1 MTHHPTADRFDA
13 VVLGAGISG
22 LVSASVLLR
31 QGVERV
37 LVVDGYDSVGGNH
50 RDASCGGYTFDVG
63 SFIFQDDSPLLAHF
77 PELLERYVPIEPTW
91 TRLNPQGVV
100 TTYPFSVRDDLLK
113 AGPVQVVA
121 ILLSALWARIA
132 QRHQRTARDYA
143 RYWLGARLLRR
154 SGLESYMERFCGLP
168 ADRIDLRFARSRMG
182 WIAEYATV
190 RTATRTAL
198 AGLRRQPVAPRTNQQ
213 LARPPD
219 GFAHL
224 YAPVVKHLE
233 EAGVT
238 FRLGAAPTGLERDG
252 DGFRLVL
259 PDGEVR
265 ADRVVSTIPVD
276 HARALCGLPGTPL
289 PVVTLISLF
298 CSVDGDRGFGSSI
311 LYNFD
316 LDGTWKRLTVYS
328 DFYGPRHGRQYFG
341 VEVIAG
347 RVTGVEDAF
356 TDFRRHTA
364 EHGLFGGDLRL
375 EGGHVLEHAYPIYTD
390 GAGERAEEA
399 IAALRAFG
407 VESFGRQGGFEYQP
421 TARQSTLVAEA
432 ALATGRA
439 PS

>member
-1 MTHHPTADRFDA
+1 PSMLQQVDK
-13 VVLGAGISG
+13 VL
-22 LVSASVLLR
+22 LLR
-31 QGVERV
+31 QGAGRV
-37 LVVDGYDSVGGNH
+37 LVIDGYESAGGNH
-50 RDASCGGYTFDVG
+50 RDAACGGYTFDVG

-91 TRLNPQGVV
+91 TRLTPQGMV
-100 TTYPFSVRDDLLK
+100 TTYPFSVRDDLFR
-113 AGPVQVVA
+113 AGPVECA
-121 ILLSALWARIA
+121 RILLSALWARIA
-132 QRHQRTARDYA
+132 HRRQRTARDYA

-190 RTATRTAL
+190 RTVTRTAL
-198 AGLRRQPVAPRTNQQ
+198 AGLRKQPVALRTNQQ
-213 LARPPD
+213 LARPPE

-224 YAPVVKHLE
+224 YSPVVKHLE

-238 FRLGAAPTGLERDG
+238 FRLGAAPTSLDREG
-252 DGFRLVL
+252 DGFRLAL
-259 PDGEVR
+259 PEGEVW

-316 LDGTWKRLTVYS
+316 LDGTWKRLTMYS
-328 DFYGPRHGRQYFG
+328 DFYGERHGRQYFG

-347 RVTGVEDAF
+347 HVTGVADAF
-356 TDFRRHTA
+356 AGFRRHTA
-364 EHGLFGGDLRL
+364 RHGLLGGDLRL

-390 GAGERAEEA
+390 GAGERSEEA
-399 IAALRAFG
+399 IATLRAFG

-432 ALATGRA
+432 ALVPERSAQ
-439 PS
+439 